1 MWEAIAANR
10 RRSRLLIGA
19 MGAVLVVL
27 GFMIGAVADPQVGGP
42 IGAVVALLFWMLLL
56 VIALVGGDQALLLGA
71 QARPI
76 KKEDAPQLWNIVEE
90 MTIASGLGKMP
101 KVYVIENDAPNAFAA
116 GPRPDKAVIAVTSG
130 LLKRLNRDELQGVVA
145 HEIGHIKNL
154 DVRFM
159 TIATVMLASIT
170 IISDLFMRSLWF
182 GAGSRRSSKVDA
194 RAQIAILAFTVLL
207 AILAPFLARL
217 LYMAC
222 SREREYLADASAAR
236 FTRYPEGL
244 ASALEK
250 IALGVKSMKGVNRAI
265 APLYIVNPLQGLAVS
280 SGSMLM
286 THPPTEQRI
295 KILRSMAGGAGWVDY
310 EKAFKAVRGGDAHC
324 IGENTLNSEG
334 SVPVRE
340 ATAEDD
346 SKREMIDRIREVD
359 GLLGRMASLIL
370 IPCMCGVQI
379 RVPQNLERDTFKCPR
394 CGRDHPM
401 PKAEAV
407 ATAKPAG
414 PESQQL
420 HYKRQGSGW
429 EGFKCA
435 CGKAVQ
441 LSPAFHARTIHCRG
455 CRREIEIISD
465 KGVPIPTP

>member
-1 MWEAIAANR
+1 
-10 RRSRLLIGA
+10 
-19 MGAVLVVL
+19 
-27 GFMIGAVADPQVGGP
+27 
-42 IGAVVALLFWMLLL
+42 
-56 VIALVGGDQALLLGA
+56 
-71 QARPI
+71 
-76 KKEDAPQLWNIVEE
+76 
-90 MTIASGLGKMP
+90 
-101 KVYVIENDAPNAFAA
+101 
-116 GPRPDKAVIAVTSG
+116 
-130 LLKRLNRDELQGVVA
+130 
-145 HEIGHIKNL
+145 
-154 DVRFM
+154 
-159 TIATVMLASIT
+159 
-170 IISDLFMRSLWF
+170 
-182 GAGSRRSSKVDA
+182 
-194 RAQIAILAFTVLL
+194 
-207 AILAPFLARL
+207 
-217 LYMAC
+217 
-222 SREREYLADASAAR
+222 
-236 FTRYPEGL
+236 
-244 ASALEK
+244 
-250 IALGVKSMKGVNRAI
+250 
-265 APLYIVNPLQGLAVS
+265 
-280 SGSMLM
+280 MLM

-420 HYKRQGSGW
+420 HYQRQGSGW

-435 CGKAVQ
+435 CGRAVQ

>member
-159 TIATVMLASIT
+159 TIATVMLPHALFSSAT
-170 IISDLFMRSLWF
+170 ID
-182 GAGSRRSSKVDA
+182 
-194 RAQIAILAFTVLL
+194 
-207 AILAPFLARL
+207 
-217 LYMAC
+217 
-222 SREREYLADASAAR
+222 
-236 FTRYPEGL
+236 
-244 ASALEK
+244 
-250 IALGVKSMKGVNRAI
+250 
-265 APLYIVNPLQGLAVS
+265 
-280 SGSMLM
+280 
-286 THPPTEQRI
+286 
-295 KILRSMAGGAGWVDY
+295 
-310 EKAFKAVRGGDAHC
+310 
-324 IGENTLNSEG
+324 
-334 SVPVRE
+334 
-340 ATAEDD
+340 
-346 SKREMIDRIREVD
+346 
-359 GLLGRMASLIL
+359 
-370 IPCMCGVQI
+370 
-379 RVPQNLERDTFKCPR
+379 
-394 CGRDHPM
+394 
-401 PKAEAV
+401 
-407 ATAKPAG
+407 
-414 PESQQL
+414 
-420 HYKRQGSGW
+420 
-429 EGFKCA
+429 
-435 CGKAVQ
+435 
-441 LSPAFHARTIHCRG
+441 
-455 CRREIEIISD
+455 
-465 KGVPIPTP
+465 